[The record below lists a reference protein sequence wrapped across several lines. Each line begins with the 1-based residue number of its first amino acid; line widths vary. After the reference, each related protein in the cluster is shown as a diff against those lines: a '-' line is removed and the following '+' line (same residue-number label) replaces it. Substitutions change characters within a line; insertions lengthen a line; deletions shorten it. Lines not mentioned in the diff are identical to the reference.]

1 MTFIDFFCRGSS
13 KKDFIDINEKL
24 IILFLHE
31 GGLYK
36 WSEQEKDKLVHLFD
50 TEAEKFIHV
59 ADNKFMLL
67 QNCYDDQNTSQL
79 IGQQILMLDIDFVSQ
94 HHEPVFEI
102 EEVYDERIINF
113 SYDSQKGK
121 LLLCL
126 KQQKEENKNR
136 IAIYDLQNKEEPVLV
151 FNYFLK
157 EDQFQEVYG
166 RLQQGN
172 FKFIGD
178 HIYYGENVIK
188 IRYDLIES
196 VHSIDYSARQ
206 IFDVYRNIFDLQDN
220 KQVLVNG
227 PFVSYAMNKLIY
239 VIKDTEKNVLS
250 KLMVLPY
257 LHENKIRML
266 RNKMNTNYF
275 YTTIDR
281 EVDCLEIDSN

>member
-1 MTFIDFFCRGSS
+1 M
-13 KKDFIDINEKL
+13 
-24 IILFLHE
+24 
-31 GGLYK
+31 
-36 WSEQEKDKLVHLFD
+36 
-50 TEAEKFIHV
+50 
-59 ADNKFMLL
+59 
-67 QNCYDDQNTSQL
+67 
-79 IGQQILMLDIDFVSQ
+79 
-94 HHEPVFEI
+94 
-102 EEVYDERIINF
+102 
-113 SYDSQKGK
+113 
-121 LLLCL
+121 
-126 KQQKEENKNR
+126 
-136 IAIYDLQNKEEPVLV
+136 
-151 FNYFLK
+151 
-157 EDQFQEVYG
+157 YG

-257 LHENKIRML
+257 LHENKIKML